1 MSMETNPF
9 SRLFVS
15 MICRKALQAHV
26 LEKSNRDRINVYRV
40 NGCWVA
46 FDVSAYFVSRLVR
59 GCDVSVLEFPDAVV
73 ASAEMDDACLDELKG
88 KCRLL
93 ECGAG
98 RMSFAA
104 GLSRCGYRR
113 WRAEQAAL

>member
-1 MSMETNPF
+1 M
-9 SRLFVS
+9 
-15 MICRKALQAHV
+15 
-26 LEKSNRDRINVYRV
+26 
-40 NGCWVA
+40 
-46 FDVSAYFVSRLVR
+46 SRLVR

-73 ASAEMDDACLDELKG
+73 ASAELDDACLDELKD

-93 ECGAG
+93 EGGTG

-113 WRAEQAAL
+113 WRAEQTAL